1 MLFLCHKLS
10 IPEKKFENKSY
21 FLYQYKTY
29 HYSFLAW
36 LCYNKNLFDMY
47 TRSVVA
53 KYLVFILAFSG
64 LFWAIRFYNILPQAK
79 LVADLKS
86 IPTMFSAGNFIYSI
100 FTAFI
105 IQAQWQRWGTLID
118 ANLGEL
124 RMLRQLFIVAHHF
137 PVKERSDIRFH
148 IYRYLN
154 LIMSSTIGKKDKDL
168 RYRSKKVDDALA
180 RIEDSMFAASKKYP
194 DIGPL
199 SFNYLTSA
207 MEYREQKLQIIS
219 QSLPLGL
226 RLFVIFLTFTII
238 FGTLFL
244 PFSDLVYNYY
254 FALVVSILAFGI
266 YLIIEDFDH
275 PYRPGIH
282 YLSNDGYKNLMKE
295 IKNKLEYYNFD
306 FEKAERKESNTI
318 L

>member
-1 MLFLCHKLS
+1 
-10 IPEKKFENKSY
+10 
-21 FLYQYKTY
+21 
-29 HYSFLAW
+29 
-36 LCYNKNLFDMY
+36 MY
-47 TRSVVA
+47 ARSVIA
-53 KYLVFILAFSG
+53 KYLVFILG
-64 LFWAIRFYNILPQAK
+64 YIGVFWAVRYYNILPQQ
-79 LVADLKS
+79 LLINDMRS
-86 IPTMFSAGNFIYSI
+86 IPTLFSAGNFIYSI
-100 FTAFI
+100 FGAFI

-118 ANLGEL
+118 ANRGEL

-148 IYRYLN
+148 IYRYLK
-154 LIMSSTIGKKDKDL
+154 LFTLSTMGKKSKDL
-168 RYRSKKVDDALA
+168 RYRSKKVDDALV

-199 SFNYLTSA
+199 AFGYLTQA

-226 RLFVIFLTFTII
+226 KLFVIFLTATII
-238 FGTLFL
+238 IGSFFL
-244 PFSDLVYNYY
+244 PFASLALNFY
-254 FALVVSILAFGI
+254 FNIVLAILAFSV

-282 YLSNDGYKNLMKE
+282 YLSSEDYRSLMTE

-306 FEKAERKESNTI
+306 FEKAEERDKNTI
-318 L
+318 A